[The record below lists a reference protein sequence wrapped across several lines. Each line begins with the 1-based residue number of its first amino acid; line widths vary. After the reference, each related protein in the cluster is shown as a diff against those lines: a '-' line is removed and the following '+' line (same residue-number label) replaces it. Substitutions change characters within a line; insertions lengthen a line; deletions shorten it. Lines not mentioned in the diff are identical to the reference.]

1 MVIGGLMKN
10 SERPFSTEQDN
21 ILKKMLNEISKPE
34 IKAVSFKMKNVL
46 VVAPFSSERDMFMLM
61 EKDFQQISKSG
72 KNFSQLRIDAQD
84 SVLKK
89 FGNKNLNNIYS
100 IVSKN
105 AKIKKADILIEKEC
119 ELIKKFSTERVCGKL
134 LYNEAIKQGK
144 KIIIVAD
151 DIYSEN
157 IIKIILEKCGYKDYN
172 LLITENFEE
181 IQKKSGVE
189 PSELLHIGG
198 NIEQDVEKP
207 ILKGSKALLLSPEI
221 PLMVKSGRLRGFAQ
235 AKSLL
240 EIDNPDYLALRCA
253 FGMYAMYAFDVPQN
267 KLPKSDF
274 CKDPYM
280 IGFIVFGTL
289 SLIDDYKPQTAFQSE
304 ILSSLEKNK
313 KVIQGM
319 NDFKEMY
326 GKYFGEY
333 DINKSGCEFPLIFIE
348 NHSAPADRMLL
359 RSCISDSTYK
369 NWSQNVTDPEILPVY
384 SRTVK
389 KNPVSQ
395 LADKLFPPGT
405 KVRTIADGI
414 LAKSHR

>member
-46 VVAPFSSERDMFMLM
+46 VVTPFSSERDMFMLM

-105 AKIKKADILIEKEC
+105 AKIKNADILIEKEC

-221 PLMVKSGRLRGFAQ
+221 PLMVKSGRLRGFVQ

-384 SRTVK
+384 SRMVK
-389 KNPVSQ
+389 KNLVSQ